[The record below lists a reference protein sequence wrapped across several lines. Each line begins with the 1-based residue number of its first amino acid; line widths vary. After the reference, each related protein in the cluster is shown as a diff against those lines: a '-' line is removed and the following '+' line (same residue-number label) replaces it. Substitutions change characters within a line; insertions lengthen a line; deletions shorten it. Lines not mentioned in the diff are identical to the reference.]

1 MALPFV
7 ALKSPGSG
15 AISVQGARRARG
27 AAAGAKRGRV
37 GGSGGASSAGLFRA
51 AARPVAAAHTETTE
65 PTQSQ
70 YGARL
75 RIAGF
80 PVDDRDNNRT

>member
-70 YGARL
+70 YGGRL